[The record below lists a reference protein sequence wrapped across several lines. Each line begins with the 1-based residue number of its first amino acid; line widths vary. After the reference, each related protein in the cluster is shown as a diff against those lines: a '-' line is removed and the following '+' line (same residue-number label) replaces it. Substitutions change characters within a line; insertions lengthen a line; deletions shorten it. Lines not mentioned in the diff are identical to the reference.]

1 MINFFWKIIIN
12 NYNSSIFWWEKLFQ
26 FSNAKYFKKYII
38 VLKEDKD
45 NALSIFLYIKRIKI
59 KRTIFKSINS
69 VIVEN

>member
-12 NYNSSIFWWEKLFQ
+12 NYNSSIFWWEKLFP
-26 FSNAKYFKKYII
+26 FSDAKYFKKYII
-38 VLKEDKD
+38 VFKEDKD